1 MALARGG
8 RGGGSAAIMR
18 ILFLG
23 DVVGRPGRV
32 AVMEQLP
39 ALRERYAL
47 DFVVVNGE
55 NAAGGFGITEPILN
69 ELLDAGADVVTTGN
83 HVFDQREALVFIERH
98 DRLLRPLNFPPGTP
112 GKGAGLFKAKSGAE
126 VLVINAQGRVFMA
139 DLDDPFRAVER
150 ELEACGLKS
159 GADAI
164 LIDFH
169 AEATSEKEAL
179 GHFVDGRATA
189 VIGTHTHVP
198 TADEQILNKGTAYIS
213 DAGMCGDFDSVL
225 GMDKEEPLQRFLTKI
240 PSGRFAPSSGE
251 ATLCGVAVEVDDRT
265 GLARAIAP
273 LRLGGRLSQT
283 EPAFFLTAA

>member
-1 MALARGG
+1 
-8 RGGGSAAIMR
+8 MR

-23 DVVGRPGRV
+23 DVVGRSGRV
-32 AVMEQLP
+32 AVIEQLP
-39 ALRERYAL
+39 HLRERYAL

-55 NAAGGFGITEPILN
+55 NAAGGFGITEPILT
-69 ELLDAGADVVTTGN
+69 ELLDAGADVVTSGN

-98 DRLLRPLNFPPGTP
+98 DRLLRPINYPQGTP
-112 GKGAGLFKAKSGAE
+112 GKGAGLFKARNGAE
-126 VLVINAQGRVFMA
+126 VLVVNAMGRVFMA

-150 ELEACGLKS
+150 ELEACGLKA

-169 AEATSEKEAL
+169 AEATSEKEAM
-179 GHFVDGRATA
+179 GYFVDGRISAL
-189 VIGTHTHVP
+189 IGTHTHVP
-198 TADEQILNKGTAYIS
+198 TADEQILPKGTAYIS

-240 PSGRFAPSSGE
+240 ATTRFAPSLGE
-251 ATLCGVAVEVDDRT
+251 ATLCGVAIEVDDET

-273 LRLGGRLSQT
+273 LRQGGRLSQT
-283 EPAFFLTAA
+283 EPAFWLS

>member
-1 MALARGG
+1 
-8 RGGGSAAIMR
+8 
-18 ILFLG
+18 
-23 DVVGRPGRV
+23 
-32 AVMEQLP
+32 LP
-39 ALRERYAL
+39 ALRQRYAL

-55 NAAGGFGITEPILN
+55 NAAGGFGITEPILT
-69 ELLDAGADVVTTGN
+69 ELFDAGADVVTTGN

-112 GKGAGLFKAKSGAE
+112 GKGVGLFKAKSGAD

-159 GADAI
+159 GVDAI

-169 AEATSEKEAL
+169 AEATSEKEAM
-179 GHFVDGRATA
+179 GHFVDGRASA

-198 TADEQILNKGTAYIS
+198 TADEQILTKGTAYIS

-225 GMDKEEPLQRFLTKI
+225 GMDKEEPLSRFLTKI
-240 PSGRFAPSSGE
+240 PSGRFSPSSGE
-251 ATLCGVAVEVDDRT
+251 ATLCGVAIEVDDAT

-283 EPAFFLTAA
+283 EPAFFLPEG